1 MHEIVESKFEIARK
15 GMDVGCF
22 FKLSFKTSDKIEFI
36 SILGAKLKLK
46 NERYWNETKQS
57 SEISRLEDHLISW
70 GGRWGRKGAA
80 NNRIYLL
87 SQMSGPVPEG
97 A

>member
-1 MHEIVESKFEIARK
+1 MKQNKVQKFL
-15 GMDVGCF
+15 G
-22 FKLSFKTSDKIEFI
+22 LKI
-36 SILGAKLKLK
+36 ILYLG
-46 NERYWNETKQS
+46 
-57 SEISRLEDHLISW
+57 

>member
-1 MHEIVESKFEIARK
+1 MNVTGMKQNKVQKFL
-15 GMDVGCF
+15 G
-22 FKLSFKTSDKIEFI
+22 LKI
-36 SILGAKLKLK
+36 ILYLGGGG
-46 NERYWNETKQS
+46 
-57 SEISRLEDHLISW
+57 W
-70 GGRWGRKGAA
+70 GGWGRKGAA